1 MLDEGGFDYG
11 VLTGIGLII
20 ASAAILIFVFALFGS
35 MKPANTAIAL
45 ENAACE
51 VSGDLETVGSI
62 AVPYSESRY
71 YGFDGI
77 GVLVSEDRVTATM
90 GGVSFSKPLTIRISP
105 GKYVDNGSIRWNDT
119 EDFRHYLKVSFN
131 ATGTIDDPLDPVYSA
146 RLGSL
151 MRKAASSTLLSPVQ
165 IVPKRP
171 LLIERSFVYLAGN
184 YTVAPEVNAY
194 VFVYQG

>member
-11 VLTGIGLII
+11 VLTSIGLII
-20 ASAAILIFVFALFGS
+20 ASAVILLFVFALFGS
-35 MKPANTAIAL
+35 MRPANTMIAL

-51 VSGDLETVGSI
+51 VSGDLETVGSM
-62 AVPYSESRY
+62 AAPYSESRY

-77 GVLVSEDRVTATM
+77 DVLVSEDRVTATM

-105 GKYVDNGSIRWNDT
+105 GKYVDNGSIRWNNT
-119 EDFRHYLKVSFN
+119 EGYRHYLKCSLN
-131 ATGTIDDPLDPVYSA
+131 ATGTIDDPLDPDHSA
-146 RLGSL
+146 RFGSL

-171 LLIERSFVYLAGN
+171 LLIERSFVYTAGN
-184 YTVAPEVNAY
+184 SAVAPVVNAY